1 MWDGY
6 SEGDGMKPIRELY
19 ARLRPFKVI
28 EPALPSLRD
37 VHVYGGIG
45 LAAYGAGAVYS
56 PAAYIV
62 AGVLL
67 LALGLRGGR

>member
-1 MWDGY
+1 
-6 SEGDGMKPIRELY
+6 MKPLRDMY

-45 LAAYGAGAVYS
+45 LAAYGAGAVFT

-67 LALGLRGGR
+67 LALGLTKGGR